1 EINRRADNDIAI
13 AKQALRTKLEDYK
26 EFQKTEE
33 QLLEESFNRK
43 KFNAAHDLELSKFE
57 QKQAVE
63 LLEQQKQQELGL
75 LKLAQEQ
82 RLFQARLSL
91 LSETQAMQERY
102 RLEREE
108 ILKNTKLSIEE
119 RQK

>member
-1 EINRRADNDIAI
+1 MKSDGLTIIERQDWRMLIKQTLAERTAEIKAEINRRADNDIAI

-63 LLEQQKQQELGL
+63 LLEQQKQQELG
-75 LKLAQEQ
+75 
-82 RLFQARLSL
+82 
-91 LSETQAMQERY
+91 Y
-102 RLEREE
+102 
-108 ILKNTKLSIEE
+108 
-119 RQK
+119 